1 MTEFVIAVY
10 LRLSSEDQDLKQGGK
25 AESNSIGNQRN
36 LILDFIR
43 RIPEFAG
50 ATILEF
56 CDDGWSGKNF
66 ERSGVQEMLGLV
78 KEGKIQC
85 IIVKD
90 ISRFGRDYLEVG
102 NYLSR
107 VFPFLNVRFIA
118 VNDGFDSIRPADID
132 SLDTSFKTLLYDLY
146 SRDLS
151 RKVRSAKRQRAEKGK
166 FLSPFAPF
174 GFVKD
179 PADKN
184 RLLIDPEA
192 AQIVRRIFHMMA
204 SGQSADEIA
213 RVFNDELI
221 PTPMIYKR
229 RAGCS
234 RTVWPCIHEDNF
246 WTRNYIDRI
255 LRDERYI
262 GKAVYGKRMRDKVG
276 NTHTIK
282 ISRSDWVVVDNTH
295 EGIVTPEEFERA
307 QAQMRAYA
315 EKEGKPINRDSFS
328 RRLYCGVCGHRL
340 TRVNTKAPYYRCQ
353 TSRFTSA
360 YDCTGDPIPENDL
373 MDMVRD
379 SLRMQAIY
387 AVELGKIWKE
397 QHKKKQ
403 ADSAALR
410 KTLTG
415 LKENCRKLDQQ
426 IRELYEGFA
435 LGEISKAEYLAAKQA
450 AAQRR
455 EAAGRRMEELEAQ
468 LENTGADGGLQ
479 NRFVDCFQKY
489 VDIESLTDE
498 ILSEVLEK
506 VLVYPDNRIEIQW
519 NYREDL
525 ERLLLEEQAEDL
537 PLIRA

>member
-1 MTEFVIAVY
+1 MTDFVIAVY
-10 LRLSSEDQDLKQGGK
+10 LRLSSEDQDLKRSGK

-50 ATILEF
+50 AKIQEF

-66 ERSGVQEMLGLV
+66 ERPGVQEMLGLV
-78 KEGKIQC
+78 KQGKIQC

-118 VNDGFDSIRPADID
+118 VNDGFDSIRPADVD

-184 RLLIDPEA
+184 RLMADPEA
-192 AQIVRRIFHMMA
+192 ANIVRRIFLMTA
-204 SGQSADEIA
+204 SGQKADEIA
-213 RVFNDELI
+213 RIFNDELI
-221 PTPMIYKR
+221 PTPMVYKR

-234 RTVWPCIHEDNF
+234 RTIWPCIHEDNF
-246 WTRNYIDRI
+246 WTRNYIERI

-262 GKAVYGKRMRDKVG
+262 GKVVYGKRMRDQVG
-276 NTHTIK
+276 NPHTVK
-282 ISRSDWVVVDNTH
+282 ISRANWVVVDSTH
-295 EGIVTPEEFERA
+295 EGIVTLEEFERA

-315 EKEGKPINRDSFS
+315 EKEGRPIDKESFS

-340 TRVNTKAPYYRCQ
+340 ERVNVKAPYYRCR
-353 TSRFTSA
+353 TSRVTSA
-360 YDCTGDPIPENDL
+360 YDCTGDPIPEGDL
-373 MDMVRD
+373 MDIVRNA
-379 SLRMQAIY
+379 LRVQALY
-387 AVELGKIWKE
+387 AVELGRIWEE

-403 ADSAALR
+403 ADSASLL
-410 KTLTG
+410 KTLAD
-415 LKENCRKLDQQ
+415 LKENYRKLEQQ
-426 IRELYEGFA
+426 IKEMYEGFA
-435 LGEISKAEYLAAKQA
+435 LGEISKAEYLAAKQT

-455 EAAGRRMEELEAQ
+455 DAAAHRIEELTAQ

-506 VLVYPDNRIEIQW
+506 VLVYPDNRVEIQW
-519 NYREDL
+519 NYQEDL
-525 ERLLLEEQAEDL
+525 ERLLLEEQADDL
-537 PLIRA
+537 PAIRV

>member
-1 MTEFVIAVY
+1 MTDFVIAVY
-10 LRLSSEDQDLKQGGK
+10 LRLSSEDQDLKQSGK
-25 AESNSIGNQRN
+25 AESNSIRNQRN

-43 RIPEFAG
+43 KVPEFSG
-50 ATILEF
+50 AMVQEF

-66 ERSGVQEMLGLV
+66 ERPGVQEMLGLV
-78 KEGKIQC
+78 KKGKIQC

-174 GFVKD
+174 GFIKD

-192 AQIVRRIFHMMA
+192 AQIVRRMFHMMA

-229 RAGCS
+229 RTGCS

-246 WTRNYIDRI
+246 WTGNYISRI

-262 GKAVYGKRMRDKVG
+262 GKAVYGKRMRDQVG
-276 NTHTIK
+276 NTHTVK
-282 ISRSDWVVVDNTH
+282 ISRADWVVVDSTH
-295 EGIVTPEEFERA
+295 EGIVTLEEFERA

-315 EKEGKPINRDSFS
+315 EKEGRPIDKDSFS

-340 TRVNTKAPYYRCQ
+340 SHVNAKAPYYRCQ

-360 YDCTGDPIPENDL
+360 YDCTGDPIPESDL

-379 SLRMQAIY
+379 ALRVQALY
-387 AVELGKIWKE
+387 AVGLGRIWRE

-403 ADSAALR
+403 KDSTNLL
-410 KTLTG
+410 KNLTD
-415 LKENCRKLDQQ
+415 LKENYRRLEQQ
-426 IRELYEGFA
+426 IKEMYEGFA
-435 LGEISKAEYLAAKQA
+435 LGEITKAEYLTAKQT

-455 EAAGRRMEELEAQ
+455 DAAARRMEELEAQ

-489 VDIESLTDE
+489 VDIESLTDG

-506 VLVYPDNRIEIQW
+506 VLVYPDNRVEIQW
-519 NYREDL
+519 NYQEDL
-525 ERLLLEEQAEDL
+525 ERLLLEEQADDL
-537 PLIRA
+537 TAIRA

>member
-66 ERSGVQEMLGLV
+66 ERPGVQEMLGLV

-229 RAGCS
+229 RA
-234 RTVWPCIHEDNF
+234 
-246 WTRNYIDRI
+246 
-255 LRDERYI
+255 
-262 GKAVYGKRMRDKVG
+262 
-276 NTHTIK
+276 
-282 ISRSDWVVVDNTH
+282 
-295 EGIVTPEEFERA
+295 
-307 QAQMRAYA
+307 
-315 EKEGKPINRDSFS
+315 
-328 RRLYCGVCGHRL
+328 
-340 TRVNTKAPYYRCQ
+340 
-353 TSRFTSA
+353 
-360 YDCTGDPIPENDL
+360 
-373 MDMVRD
+373 
-379 SLRMQAIY
+379 
-387 AVELGKIWKE
+387 
-397 QHKKKQ
+397 
-403 ADSAALR
+403 
-410 KTLTG
+410 
-415 LKENCRKLDQQ
+415 
-426 IRELYEGFA
+426 
-435 LGEISKAEYLAAKQA
+435 
-450 AAQRR
+450 
-455 EAAGRRMEELEAQ
+455 
-468 LENTGADGGLQ
+468 
-479 NRFVDCFQKY
+479 
-489 VDIESLTDE
+489 
-498 ILSEVLEK
+498 
-506 VLVYPDNRIEIQW
+506 
-519 NYREDL
+519 
-525 ERLLLEEQAEDL
+525 
-537 PLIRA
+537 

>member
-1 MTEFVIAVY
+1 MTDFVIAVY
-10 LRLSSEDQDLKQGGK
+10 LRLSSEDQDLKQSGK

-43 RIPEFAG
+43 KVPEFSG
-50 ATILEF
+50 ATVQEF

-66 ERSGVQEMLGLV
+66 ERPGVQEMLGLV
-78 KEGKIQC
+78 KKGKIQC

-174 GFVKD
+174 GFIKD

-192 AQIVRRIFHMMA
+192 AQIVRRMFHMMA

-229 RAGCS
+229 RTGCS

-246 WTRNYIDRI
+246 WTGNYISRI

-262 GKAVYGKRMRDKVG
+262 GKAVYGKRMRDQVG
-276 NTHTIK
+276 NTHTVK
-282 ISRSDWVVVDNTH
+282 ISRADWVVVDSTH
-295 EGIVTPEEFERA
+295 EGIVTLEEFERA

-315 EKEGKPINRDSFS
+315 EKEGRPIDKDSFS

-340 TRVNTKAPYYRCQ
+340 SRVNAKAPYYRCR
-353 TSRFTSA
+353 TSRFTSV
-360 YDCTGDPIPENDL
+360 YDCTGNPIPEDDL

-379 SLRMQAIY
+379 ALRVQALY
-387 AVELGKIWKE
+387 AVGLGRIWRE

-403 ADSAALR
+403 KDSTNLL
-410 KTLTG
+410 KNLTD
-415 LKENCRKLDQQ
+415 LKENYRRLEQQ
-426 IRELYEGFA
+426 IKEMYEGFA
-435 LGEISKAEYLAAKQA
+435 LGEISKAEYLTAKQT

-455 EAAGRRMEELEAQ
+455 DAAARRMKELEAQ

-506 VLVYPDNRIEIQW
+506 VLVYPDNRVEIQW
-519 NYREDL
+519 NYQEDL
-525 ERLLLEEQAEDL
+525 ERLLLEAQADDL
-537 PLIRA
+537 TAIRA

>member
-1 MTEFVIAVY
+1 MTDFVIAVY
-10 LRLSSEDQDLKQGGK
+10 LRLSSEDQDLKQSGK
-25 AESNSIGNQRN
+25 AESNSIKNQRN

-43 RIPEFAG
+43 KVPEFSG
-50 ATILEF
+50 ATVQEF

-66 ERSGVQEMLGLV
+66 ERPGVQEMLGLV
-78 KEGKIQC
+78 KKGKIQC
-85 IIVKD
+85 VIVKD
-90 ISRFGRDYLEVG
+90 ISRFGRDYLEAG

-192 AQIVRRIFHMMA
+192 AQIVRRMFHMMA

-213 RVFNDELI
+213 RIFNDELI

-229 RAGCS
+229 RMGCS

-246 WTRNYIDRI
+246 WTGNYISRI

-262 GKAVYGKRMRDKVG
+262 GKVVYGKRMRDRVG
-276 NTHTIK
+276 NTHTVK
-282 ISRSDWVVVDNTH
+282 ISRADWVVVDSTH
-295 EGIVTPEEFERA
+295 EGIVTLEEFERA

-315 EKEGKPINRDSFS
+315 EKEGRPIDKDSFS

-340 TRVNTKAPYYRCQ
+340 SRVNAKAPYYRCQ

-360 YDCTGDPIPENDL
+360 YDCTGDPIPESDL

-379 SLRMQAIY
+379 ALRVQALY
-387 AVELGKIWKE
+387 AVELDRIWRE
-397 QHKKKQ
+397 QRKKKQ
-403 ADSAALR
+403 KDSADLL
-410 KTLTG
+410 KNLTD
-415 LKENCRKLDQQ
+415 LKENYRRLEQQ
-426 IRELYEGFA
+426 IKEMYEGFA
-435 LGEISKAEYLAAKQA
+435 LGEISKAEYLTAKQT

-455 EAAGRRMEELEAQ
+455 DAAARRIEELEAQ

-489 VDIESLTDE
+489 VDIESLTDG

-506 VLVYPDNRIEIQW
+506 VLVYPDNRVEIQW
-519 NYREDL
+519 NYQEDL
-525 ERLLLEEQAEDL
+525 ERLLLEEQADDL
-537 PLIRA
+537 TIIRA

>member
-1 MTEFVIAVY
+1 MTDFVIAVY
-10 LRLSSEDQDLKQGGK
+10 LRLSSEDQDLKQSGK
-25 AESNSIGNQRN
+25 AESNSIRNQRN

-43 RIPEFAG
+43 KVPEFSG
-50 ATILEF
+50 ATVQEF

-66 ERSGVQEMLGLV
+66 ERPGVQEMLGLV
-78 KEGKIQC
+78 KKGKIQC

-174 GFVKD
+174 GFIKD

-192 AQIVRRIFHMMA
+192 AQIVRRMFHMMA

-229 RAGCS
+229 RTGCS

-246 WTRNYIDRI
+246 WTGNYISRI

-262 GKAVYGKRMRDKVG
+262 GKAVYGKRMRDQVG
-276 NTHTIK
+276 NTHTVK
-282 ISRSDWVVVDNTH
+282 ISRADWVVVDSTH
-295 EGIVTPEEFERA
+295 EGIVTLEEFERA

-315 EKEGKPINRDSFS
+315 EKEGRPIDKDSFS

-340 TRVNTKAPYYRCQ
+340 SHVNAKAPYYRCQ

-360 YDCTGDPIPENDL
+360 YDCTGDPIPESDL

-379 SLRMQAIY
+379 ALRVQALY
-387 AVELGKIWKE
+387 AVGLGRIWRE

-403 ADSAALR
+403 KDSTNLL
-410 KTLTG
+410 KNLTD
-415 LKENCRKLDQQ
+415 LKENYRRLEQQ
-426 IRELYEGFA
+426 IKEMYEGFA
-435 LGEISKAEYLAAKQA
+435 LGEITKAEYLTAKQT

-455 EAAGRRMEELEAQ
+455 DAAARRMEELEAQ

-489 VDIESLTDE
+489 VDIESLTDG

-506 VLVYPDNRIEIQW
+506 VLVYPDNRVEIQW
-519 NYREDL
+519 NYQEDL
-525 ERLLLEEQAEDL
+525 ERLLLEEQADDL
-537 PLIRA
+537 TAIRA